1 MSIMYSKK
9 TEISVGIFMMA
20 GIACLVYL
28 SVNLGN
34 VDLFGSD
41 SFVIHARFGSVE
53 GLEPAASVEIAGVK
67 VGKVKRITLEEN
79 EALVAMEIKKGTQ
92 ITDDSIASI
101 RTKGVIGDKFVKLSP
116 GYSDELLA
124 DEGFLMDT
132 ESAISLE
139 ELVSKYIF
147 EK

>member
-1 MSIMYSKK
+1 MASRR
-9 TEISVGIFMMA
+9 TEISVGIFMVV

-28 SVNLGN
+28 SVHMGN
-34 VDLFGSD
+34 VDFFGSD
-41 SFVIHARFGSVE
+41 SFVISARFGSIE
-53 GLEPAASVEIAGVK
+53 GLEKAASVEIAGVP
-67 VGKVKRITLEEN
+67 VGKVTKITLQDN
-79 EALVAMEIKKGTQ
+79 EALVFMEIQNGTK
-92 ITDDSIASI
+92 ISDDTIASI

-116 GYSDELLA
+116 GGSDDLLG
-124 DEGFLMDT
+124 DKDSLMDT

>member
-1 MSIMYSKK
+1 MYGRK
-9 TEISVGIFMMA
+9 TEISVGIFMMV

-41 SFVIHARFGSVE
+41 TFMIDASFGSIE
-53 GLEPAASVEIAGVK
+53 GLEISASVEIAGVQ

-79 EALVAMEIKKGTQ
+79 QALVQMEIKKGTQ
-92 ITDDSIASI
+92 ITDDTIASI

-116 GYSDELLA
+116 GGSDEILG
-124 DEGFLMDT
+124 DKDSLMDT

>member
-1 MSIMYSKK
+1 MTMYGKK

-28 SVNLGN
+28 SVRLGS

-41 SFVIHARFGSVE
+41 TYAVSAKFGSIE
-53 GLEPAASVEIAGVK
+53 GLEVAASVEIAGVS
-67 VGKVKRITLEEN
+67 VGKVKKITLEEN
-79 EALVAMEIKKGTQ
+79 EALVEMEIKKGTR
-92 ITDDSIASI
+92 ISDDTIASI
-101 RTKGVIGDKFVKLSP
+101 RTKGIIGDKFIKLSP
-116 GYSDELLA
+116 GGSEDLLGDKGA
-124 DEGFLMDT
+124 LMDT

-147 EK
+147 KK

>member
-1 MSIMYSKK
+1 MYGRK
-9 TEISVGIFMMA
+9 TEISVGIFMMV

-41 SFVIHARFGSVE
+41 SYMINARFGSIE
-53 GLEPAASVEIAGVK
+53 GLEVAASVEIAGVP

-79 EALVAMEIKKGTQ
+79 QALVQMEIKKGTK
-92 ITDDSIASI
+92 ITDDTIASI

-116 GYSDELLA
+116 GGSEDLLG
-124 DEGFLMDT
+124 DKDSLMDT

-147 EK
+147 KK

>member
-1 MSIMYSKK
+1 MYGKK
-9 TEISVGIFMMA
+9 TEISVGIFMMV

-28 SVNLGN
+28 SINLGN

-41 SFVIHARFGSVE
+41 SFMIEAKFGSIE
-53 GLEPAASVEIAGVK
+53 GLEVAASVEIAGVP

-79 EALVAMEIKKGTQ
+79 LALVQMEIKKGTK
-92 ITDDSIASI
+92 ITDDTIASI

-116 GYSDELLA
+116 GGSDDLLG
-124 DEGFLMDT
+124 DKDVLMDT

-147 EK
+147 KK

>member
-1 MSIMYSKK
+1 
-9 TEISVGIFMMA
+9 MMV

-28 SVNLGN
+28 SVNLGG
-34 VDLFGSD
+34 VDLFGSENFTID
-41 SFVIHARFGSVE
+41 ARFGSIE
-53 GLEPAASVEIAGVK
+53 GLEVAASVEIAGVP

-79 EALVAMEIKKGTQ
+79 EAVVQMEIKKGTQ
-92 ITDDSIASI
+92 ITDDTIASI

-116 GYSDELLA
+116 GGSDEILG
-124 DEGFLMDT
+124 DNDSLMDT

>member
-1 MSIMYSKK
+1 MYGKK

-20 GIACLVYL
+20 GIACLIYL
-28 SVNLGN
+28 SVRLGS

-41 SFVIHARFGSVE
+41 SYIISAKFGSIE
-53 GLEPAASVEIAGVK
+53 GLEVAASVEIAGVS

-79 EALVAMEIKKGTQ
+79 EALVEMEIQKGTR
-92 ITDDSIASI
+92 ISDDTIASI
-101 RTKGVIGDKFVKLSP
+101 RTKGIIGDKFIKLSP
-116 GYSDELLA
+116 GGSEDYIGDKGALTE
-124 DEGFLMDT
+124 T
-132 ESAISLE
+132 ESAVSLE

>member
-1 MSIMYSKK
+1 MASRR
-9 TEISVGIFMMA
+9 TEISVGIFMVV

-28 SVNLGN
+28 SVHMGN
-34 VDLFGSD
+34 VDFFGSD
-41 SFVIHARFGSVE
+41 SFVISARFGSIE
-53 GLEPAASVEIAGVK
+53 GLEKAASVEIAGVP
-67 VGKVKRITLEEN
+67 VGKVTKITLQDN
-79 EALVAMEIKKGTQ
+79 EALVFMEIQNGTQ
-92 ITDDSIASI
+92 ISDDTIASI

-116 GYSDELLA
+116 GGSDDLLG
-124 DEGFLMDT
+124 DKDSLMDT

>member
-1 MSIMYSKK
+1 MYGKK
-9 TEISVGIFMMA
+9 TEISVGIFMIA

-41 SFVIHARFGSVE
+41 NYVIDARFGSIE
-53 GLEPAASVEIAGVK
+53 GLEVAASVEIAGVP
-67 VGKVKRITLEEN
+67 VGKVKRIVLEDD
-79 EALVAMEIKKGTQ
+79 EAVVQMEIKREIK
-92 ITDDSIASI
+92 ITDDTIASI
-101 RTKGVIGDKFVKLSP
+101 RTKGIIGDKFIKLTP
-116 GYSDELLA
+116 GGSEDLVG
-124 DEGFLMDT
+124 DQDTLMDT

>member
-1 MSIMYSKK
+1 MYGRKI
-9 TEISVGIFMMA
+9 EISVGIFMMV

-41 SFVIHARFGSVE
+41 SFIIEAKFGSIE
-53 GLEPAASVEIAGVK
+53 GLEVAASVEIAGVP

-79 EALVAMEIKKGTQ
+79 EALVQMEIKKGTK
-92 ITDDSIASI
+92 ITDDTIASI

-116 GYSDELLA
+116 GGSDDLLG
-124 DEGFLMDT
+124 DKDVLMDT

-147 EK
+147 K

>member
-1 MSIMYSKK
+1 MYGKK
-9 TEISVGIFMMA
+9 TEISVGIFMIV

-28 SVNLGN
+28 SVNLGGI
-34 VDLFGSD
+34 DLFGSD
-41 SFVIHARFGSVE
+41 SFVIEARFGSIE
-53 GLEPAASVEIAGVK
+53 GLEVAASVEIAGVP

-79 EALVAMEIKKGTQ
+79 EALVRMEIKNGTQ
-92 ITDDSIASI
+92 ITDDTIASI

-116 GYSDELLA
+116 GGSDDLL
-124 DEGFLMDT
+124 ENKGFLMNT

-147 EK
+147 KK

>member
-1 MSIMYSKK
+1 MYSRK

-20 GIACLVYL
+20 GIACLIYL
-28 SVNLGN
+28 SVRLGH

-41 SFVIHARFGSVE
+41 AYMISAKFGSIE
-53 GLEPAASVEIAGVK
+53 GLEVAASVEIAGVP

-79 EALVAMEIKKGTQ
+79 EALVEMEIKKGTR
-92 ITDDSIASI
+92 ISDDTIASI
-101 RTKGVIGDKFVKLSP
+101 RTKGIIGDKFIKLSP
-116 GYSDELLA
+116 GGSEDVLK
-124 DEGFLMDT
+124 DKDSLMDT

-147 EK
+147 KK

>member
-1 MSIMYSKK
+1 MYGKK
-9 TEISVGIFMMA
+9 TEISVGIFMMV

-41 SFVIHARFGSVE
+41 SFTIDAKFGSIE
-53 GLEPAASVEIAGVK
+53 GLEVAASVEIAGVP
-67 VGKVKRITLEEN
+67 VGKVKRITLEEDQ
-79 EALVAMEIKKGTQ
+79 ALVRMEIKKGTK
-92 ITDDSIASI
+92 ITDDTIASI

-116 GYSDELLA
+116 GGSDDLLK
-124 DEGFLMDT
+124 DKDVLMDT

-147 EK
+147 KK

>member
-1 MSIMYSKK
+1 MYGKK
-9 TEISVGIFMMA
+9 TEISVGLFMIA

-28 SVNLGN
+28 SVNLGD

-41 SFVIHARFGSVE
+41 SFIINARFNSIE
-53 GLEPAASVEIAGVK
+53 GLEVAASVEIAGVP
-67 VGKVKRITLEEN
+67 VGKVKKITLEDN
-79 EALVAMEIKKGTQ
+79 QALIQMEIKKGIQ
-92 ITDDSIASI
+92 ITDDTIASI

-116 GYSDELLA
+116 GGSEEFLEDH
-124 DEGFLMDT
+124 DILMDT

>member
-1 MSIMYSKK
+1 MFGKK
-9 TEISVGIFMMA
+9 TEISVGIFMVV

-28 SVNLGN
+28 SVNLGG
-34 VDLFGSD
+34 VDLFKSD
-41 SFVIHARFGSVE
+41 SYTIDARFASIE
-53 GLEPAASVEIAGVK
+53 GLEIAASVEIAGVA

-79 EALVAMEIKKGTQ
+79 EALVVMEIKKGTQ
-92 ITDDSIASI
+92 LTDDTIASI

-116 GYSDELLA
+116 GGSDEMLG
-124 DEGFLMDT
+124 DNDSLMDT

>member
-1 MSIMYSKK
+1 MYGKK
-9 TEISVGIFMMA
+9 TEISVGIFMMV

-28 SVNLGN
+28 SVNLGG
-34 VDLFGSD
+34 VDVFGSD
-41 SFVIHARFGSVE
+41 SYMIDARFRSIE
-53 GLEPAASVEIAGVK
+53 GLEVSASVEIAGVQ
-67 VGKVKRITLEEN
+67 VGKVKRITLEDN
-79 EALVAMEIKKGTQ
+79 EALVLMEIKKGTQ
-92 ITDDSIASI
+92 ISDDTIASI

-116 GYSDELLA
+116 GGSEYLVGEKDT
-124 DEGFLMDT
+124 LMDT

>member
-1 MSIMYSKK
+1 MYGKK

-28 SVNLGN
+28 SVRLGN

-41 SFVIHARFGSVE
+41 TYMVSAKFGSIE
-53 GLEPAASVEIAGVK
+53 GLEVAASVEIAGVP
-67 VGKVKRITLEEN
+67 VGKVKKITLEEN
-79 EALVAMEIKKGTQ
+79 EALVEMEIKKGTR
-92 ITDDSIASI
+92 ISDDTIASI
-101 RTKGVIGDKFVKLSP
+101 RTKGIIGDKFIKLSP
-116 GYSDELLA
+116 GGSEDVLGDKGA
-124 DEGFLMDT
+124 LMDT

-147 EK
+147 KK

>member
-1 MSIMYSKK
+1 MVSTR
-9 TEISVGIFMMA
+9 TEISVGIFMVA

-28 SVNLGN
+28 SVHMGN
-34 VDLFGSD
+34 IDLFGSD
-41 SFVIHARFGSVE
+41 SFVISARFGSIE
-53 GLEPAASVEIAGVK
+53 GLEKAASVEIAGVP
-67 VGKVKRITLEEN
+67 VGKVKKIMLQDN
-79 EALVAMEIKKGTQ
+79 EALVFMEIQKGTK
-92 ITDDSIASI
+92 ISDDTIASI

-116 GYSDELLA
+116 GGSEDLLG
-124 DEGFLMDT
+124 DKDSLMDT

>member
-1 MSIMYSKK
+1 MYGRK
-9 TEISVGIFMMA
+9 TEISVGIFMMV

-34 VDLFGSD
+34 VDLFGSN
-41 SFVIHARFGSVE
+41 SFNIEAKFGSIE
-53 GLEPAASVEIAGVK
+53 GLEVAASVEIAGVP

-79 EALVAMEIKKGTQ
+79 EALVQMEITKGTK
-92 ITDDSIASI
+92 ITDDTIASI

-116 GYSDELLA
+116 GGSDE
-124 DEGFLMDT
+124 FLGDNDVIIDT

-147 EK
+147 K